1 MSDQNE
7 QKGNIFIGEGV
18 TVSGHFIIPG
28 RAVVNGNLNGEL
40 NADELMVGKAGKL
53 IGQIT
58 ARNADIHGETH
69 DTLTTSSQLVIR
81 STGRVHGKAS
91 YGELEIERGGLVTG
105 TVVPASAMLPGVT
118 ETAPKWSET
127 PGESAALPSDSTAV
141 EDLDQPVAEKAT
153 D

>member
-18 TVSGHFIIPG
+18 TVSGNFNIPG
-28 RAVVNGNLNGEL
+28 RAVVNGTLNGEL
-40 NADELMVGKAGKL
+40 SADELMVGKAGKL
-53 IGQIT
+53 LGQIS

-69 DTLTTSSQLVIR
+69 DTLTTSSHLVIR

-105 TVVPASAMLPGVT
+105 TIVPADAPVPAVTKAASKWAPPGSDLATPSAAPDGVEGPKPSVT
-118 ETAPKWSET
+118 EKTTS
-127 PGESAALPSDSTAV
+127 
-141 EDLDQPVAEKAT
+141 
-153 D
+153 

>member
-18 TVSGHFIIPG
+18 TVSGNFSIPG
-28 RAVVNGNLNGEL
+28 RAVVNGTLNGEL
-40 NADELMVGKAGKL
+40 SADELMVGKAGKL
-53 IGQIT
+53 TGQIA

-69 DTLTTSSQLVIR
+69 DTLTTSNHLVIR

-105 TVVPASAMLPGVT
+105 TVVPADAVAPPKTAFKASPPAGSVPMLPTSTIVL
-118 ETAPKWSET
+118 E
-127 PGESAALPSDSTAV
+127 GESL
-141 EDLDQPVAEKAT
+141 QPVAEKAAS
-153 D
+153 